1 MRDFN
6 ATRAVKAAGYSKK
19 SAHVVGW
26 ETL

>member
-6 ATRAVKAAGYSKK
+6 ATRAAKAAGYSKK

-26 ETL
+26 